1 MKLNVKAFIAL
12 RAVMTEGTVTAAAQ
26 RLHRTQ
32 PAVSRLVAQLES
44 DLGFALFRREGR
56 RLLPTA
62 EGRTFYRETK
72 RALAALVEIESTA
85 RDIALGRDTPLRI
98 IAQWH
103 LVHGLLDLALGRFC
117 AEHPAFRFELEVR
130 QDEYISH
137 WIANRL
143 FDVGFTPERSD
154 HPQIAN
160 EVLLRAP
167 LYCMLPARHRLARPV
182 VVGAAEIAAEPMIA
196 VRPGAPIRQ
205 RVDAFFAAAGATPL
219 IRGETA
225 SVISA
230 AQLVS
235 QGLGATIVDPFTA
248 HLFIG
253 SRKIVIRPIAPRV
266 EMQYLV
272 LRALAQDERP
282 LTQAFIARVRE
293 VAVAITEKVAERSGA
308 NRVQRARPTVRRA
321 TRKGKSR

>member
-1 MKLNVKAFIAL
+1 MQVNVKAFLAL
-12 RAVMTEGTVTAAAQ
+12 RAVIDEGTVTAAAQ

-32 PAVSRLVAQLES
+32 PAISRLLAQLER
-44 DLGFALFRREGR
+44 DVGFPLFLREGR
-56 RLLPTA
+56 RLRPTA
-62 EGRTFYRETK
+62 EGLTFYRETQ

-85 RDIALGRDTPLRI
+85 RDIASGRGTPLRI

-103 LVHGLLDLALGRFC
+103 LVHGLLHVALGRFC
-117 AEHPAFRFELEVR
+117 TEHPAFRFEVEVR

-143 FDVGFTPERSD
+143 FDVGFTPERAD

-167 LYCMLPARHRLARPV
+167 LFCMLPARHRLARTAV
-182 VVGAAEIAAEPMIA
+182 VRAAQIAAEPVIA
-196 VRPGAPIRQ
+196 VRRGAPIRQ
-205 RVDAFFAAAGATPL
+205 RVDAFFAAAGTTPL

-248 HLFIG
+248 HLFIDDG
-253 SRKIVIRPIAPRV
+253 KVVVRPLAPRV

-272 LRALAQDERP
+272 LRALAQEERP

-293 VAVAITEKVAERSGA
+293 AAVAITEKVVKHS
-308 NRVQRARPTVRRA
+308 RASYARRDRRTVRRA
-321 TRKGKSR
+321 Y